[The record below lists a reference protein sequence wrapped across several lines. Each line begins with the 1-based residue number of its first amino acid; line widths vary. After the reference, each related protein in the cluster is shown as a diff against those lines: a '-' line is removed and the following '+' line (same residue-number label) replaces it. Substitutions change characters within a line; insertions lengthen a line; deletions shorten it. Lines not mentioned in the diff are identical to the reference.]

1 MAKVAKWGNSLALRL
16 PAVVVSEL
24 ELKDGDDIVVTVTA
38 RRAVRVE
45 RDDSRLRAV
54 EEIRKLARPMP
65 AGFRFDRLDAHER
78 G

>member
-16 PAVVVSEL
+16 PAAVVSALDLNE
-24 ELKDGDDIVVTVTA
+24 GDEIAVTVA
-38 RRAVRVE
+38 GKRSLKVE

-54 EEIRKLARPMP
+54 EEIRRLAKPMP
-65 AGFRFDRLDAHER
+65 KGFRFDRLDTHER